1 MYDSGKIITGLV
13 IFGGLVTSP
22 IWYNAL
28 TGKTGYV
35 PKPKIVTEEKEC
47 VEPKKYIRTRH
58 KDLLKDWRESV
69 VRKGIRTYL
78 ASNRKEYTMS
88 LTRTCM
94 KCHSNKLEEFCLQCH
109 NYMGV
114 TAKCWDCHAYPKGT
128 DLWKSIEGGS

>member
-1 MYDSGKIITGLV
+1 MYDSGKIIAGLV
-13 IFGGLVTSP
+13 IFGGLVTFP

-35 PKPKIVTEEKEC
+35 PKPKIVTEEKQC
-47 VEPKKYIRTRH
+47 IEPKEYIRTRH

-69 VRKGIRTYL
+69 VRKGIRTYV
-78 ASNRKEYTMS
+78 ASNRKEYSMS

-109 NYMGV
+109 NYMAV
-114 TAKCWDCHAYPKGT
+114 TAKCWDCHAYSKGT
-128 DLWKSIEGGS
+128 